1 MTINE
6 VLQLI
11 RAGYTKAEIDTMIA
25 AETPSPAADPAPDLN
40 MEQQPAEQTPD
51 PSPAEATEPG
61 PTPEPAKTEPTET
74 EKLLAALGMKLDRM
88 TTALQASNV
97 QHLQQPDTGLTA
109 EKVLAQIINP
119 HAT

>member
-6 VLQLI
+6 ILI
-11 RAGYTKAEIDTMIA
+11 LIQAGYTKDEISALVA
-25 AETPSPAADPAPDLN
+25 AEQSRNDSGQPTP
-40 MEQQPAEQTPD
+40 EQTPVS
-51 PSPAEATEPG
+51 PSADGEESKPTPDQEKPNSEPG
-61 PTPEPAKTEPTET
+61 KHEPTET
-74 EKLLAALGMKLDRM
+74 EKLLSALGMKLDQM

-97 QHLQQPDTGLTA
+97 RHLQQPDTGLTA

>member
-6 VLQLI
+6 ILQLI
-11 RAGYTKAEIDTMIA
+11 RAGYTKEEIDTMIS
-25 AETPSPAADPAPDLN
+25 AETPQPAADPAPDQG
-40 MEQQPAEQTPD
+40 QQPAEQTPV
-51 PSPAEATEPG
+51 PSPAAATEPG
-61 PTPEPAKTEPTET
+61 PTPEPAKKEPTET